1 MYIYVCIHIIYIY
14 IHNYI
19 YTGDKQLRR
28 FKKRLQLAPHQ
39 VLRYEWGGEVLWQ
52 STLGQAKKKISK
64 VLSVWWLYIVHVL
77 KELGVQ
83 ILW

>member
-52 STLGQAKKKISK
+52 STLGQAKKKSQK
-64 VLSVWWLYIVHVL
+64 YSLSGGFI
-77 KELGVQ
+77 
-83 ILW
+83 